1 MTGIFSISGSM
12 CRSGW
17 SRLTLIFAA
26 LVVSCLINAQEKGI
40 ELHDLA
46 RQRLAER
53 GEVII
58 RFIRPADR
66 GLDYFTSFLSIDRV
80 CCDSVTAYA
89 NEKGFLKFLDEKIP
103 YEIIQPPSLRKSA
116 WYPYRSAKDWHEH
129 YPSYSSYL
137 ALMDSFSVT
146 FPGLCNL
153 EEIGSSNKNHKLLV
167 LKISNAP
174 GIHKTKPVVL
184 LSSTIH
190 GDEPLGYY
198 LLLRLIEELLVHY
211 ESDDQIR
218 QLVDS
223 VEIWINPLANPDG
236 TYFISDNSVF
246 GSTRFNSK
254 SVDLNRN
261 FPDPVE
267 GDHPDSYDW
276 QIETLAMMNFMK
288 SIPLVLSANFH
299 GGNEVVNYPWDAF
312 IQLHP
317 DDAWYRK
324 ISRSYA
330 DTAQFYGPP
339 GYMNALDNGITNG
352 YQWYPVHGG
361 RQDYVNYFLHGREV
375 TIELSYDK
383 IPDETSLNDYWNY
396 NRRSF
401 LQYIG
406 QALTGITGKVTDSVS
421 GLPLKA
427 MVSIQEH
434 DRNNSQ
440 VFSDSATGIFYRL
453 AGMGSYA
460 FEIKAEG
467 YTVRKIQAEV
477 TEGRLTRLYVR
488 LSPLP
493 LDLLYPNPFSDLLY
507 FNVDNA
513 GDELVLDFTDL
524 SGRLAKRITQPV
536 IVAGK
541 QEIRVTALASGIY
554 IVSVSY
560 RNKVTRQV
568 VFRRGY

>member
-1 MTGIFSISGSM
+1 MTEISSISGLM
-12 CRSGW
+12 CKSGRP
-17 SRLTLIFAA
+17 RLYLLFAA
-26 LVVSCLINAQEKGI
+26 LVISCLINAQEKGI

-46 RQRLAER
+46 KQRLAER

-80 CCDSVTAYA
+80 CCDTVTAYA
-89 NEKGFLKFLDEKIP
+89 NEKGFEKFLDERIP
-103 YEIIQPPSLRKSA
+103 YEILQPPSMKKSA
-116 WYPYRSAKDWHEH
+116 FHPYRSTEDWQKH
-129 YPSYSSYL
+129 YPSYFTYL
-137 ALMDSFSVT
+137 ALMDSFSIT
-146 FPGLCNL
+146 FPGLCHL
-153 EEIGSSNKNHKLLV
+153 AEIGKSFENRKLLV
-167 LKISNAP
+167 LKISNP
-174 GIHKTKPVVL
+174 TGISEIKPVVL

-198 LLLRLIEELLVHY
+198 LMLRLIGELLGHY
-211 ESDDQIR
+211 ESDGRIR

-236 TYFISDNSVF
+236 TYFSSDSSVA
-246 GSTRFNSK
+246 GATRFNSNH
-254 SVDLNRN
+254 VDLNRN

-267 GDHPDSYDW
+267 GDHPDTYSW
-276 QIETLAMMNFMK
+276 QSETLAMMSFMK
-288 SIPLVLSANFH
+288 SIPLVLAANFH

-440 VFSDSATGIFYRL
+440 VYSDSSNGNFYRL
-453 AGMGSYA
+453 TGGGNYTFKVTAS
-460 FEIKAEG
+460 G
-467 YTVRKIQAEV
+467 YVEKKIPALV
-477 TEGRLTRLYVR
+477 TEGRLTRLDVR

-493 LDLLYPNPFSDLLY
+493 LEMLYPNPFYDVLY
-507 FNVDNA
+507 FNVELA
-513 GDELVLDFTDL
+513 GGDLVLDFADL
-524 SGRLAKRITQPV
+524 SGRKVKHISQPV
-536 IVAGK
+536 IISGK
-541 QEIRVTALASGIY
+541 QEIRVTGLASGVYVI
-554 IVSVSY
+554 SVTFG
-560 RNKVTRQV
+560 NQAIQQV
-568 VFRRGY
+568 LIKN